1 MLSSLQRY
9 VTTRQRHI
17 DWGGIELIG
26 LHKSGQEFPIEVS
39 FGEDIRNGKHFF
51 TGIVRDVTSRKRSEE
66 ALRASEQR
74 LRSTEAEL
82 AHVTRVMTMGEVT
95 SSIAHEINQ
104 PLGAIVN
111 YGNACLRLLNA
122 GSANLTEIG
131 AALSAIV
138 DDANR
143 ASTIIARIRALSK
156 KAPPELETLQVK
168 DVVTDILA
176 LVQHELTERQIAL
189 TTAFAGDL
197 SAILGDRIQLQQVLL
212 NLVTNSIEA
221 MKKVPE
227 GQRQL
232 SIEAQSH
239 VSEDKLFVLITV
251 TDSGI
256 GLKAEDLPRLFE
268 TFYTTKAEGMGM
280 GLAIS
285 RSIVE
290 AHGGRLWATP
300 NSDLGA
306 TFQFTLPAQ
315 N

>member
-1 MLSSLQRY
+1 MASISSLVSCAMLLTASDQR
-9 VTTRQRHI
+9 RH
-17 DWGGIELIG
+17 
-26 LHKSGQEFPIEVS
+26 F
-39 FGEDIRNGKHFF
+39 
-51 TGIVRDVTSRKRSEE
+51 
-66 ALRASEQR
+66 ALASSV

-189 TTAFAGDL
+189 TTAFD
-197 SAILGDRIQLQQVLL
+197 
-212 NLVTNSIEA
+212 
-221 MKKVPE
+221 
-227 GQRQL
+227 
-232 SIEAQSH
+232 
-239 VSEDKLFVLITV
+239 
-251 TDSGI
+251 
-256 GLKAEDLPRLFE
+256 
-268 TFYTTKAEGMGM
+268 
-280 GLAIS
+280 
-285 RSIVE
+285 
-290 AHGGRLWATP
+290 
-300 NSDLGA
+300 
-306 TFQFTLPAQ
+306 
-315 N
+315 